1 MDYLKVL
8 FLWFIVKLP
17 SVFGG
22 NKIRNLYYKRFFLH
36 SEFVI
41 PENVIISDIKNIK
54 IGRSFR
60 VCPYVKLFTENK
72 GSIIIGNNF
81 FANYNCFFSANKED
95 IVIGDDCL
103 LGPDV
108 LIINSNHDFQTNIL
122 VREQANLAKKISIGN
137 NVWIGA
143 KSVILPGVSIG
154 DNAVVAAGSIVN
166 KSIEANT
173 LVGGIPAK
181 IIKYIK

>member
-1 MDYLKVL
+1 MNYLKVL
-8 FLWFIVKLP
+8 LLWFLEKFP

-22 NKIRNLYYKRFFLH
+22 NKFRKLYYKRFFFH

-41 PENVIISDIKNIK
+41 SDNVTISDIKNVRV
-54 IGRSFR
+54 GRFFR
-60 VCPYVKLFTENK
+60 VCPDVKMFTENG
-72 GSIIIGNNF
+72 GSIIIGDNF
-81 FANYNCFFSANKED
+81 FANYNCFFSANTED
-95 IVIGDDCL
+95 IVIGNDCL

-108 LIINSNHDFQTNIL
+108 LIINSNHDFRPNIL
-122 VREQANLAKKISIGN
+122 VREQSNVAKKISMGN

-143 KSVILPGVSIG
+143 KSVILPGVTIG

-166 KSIEANT
+166 KDIEANT
-173 LVGGIPAK
+173 LVGGVPAK